1 MISLTRVTK
10 AYGGQNVI
18 NGVTL
23 HVSRGECVRLIGAR
37 QSGRTTLLRI
47 IATLVRPDAG
57 SVSIDGVDTARN
69 PVAARRKVAYV
80 SPEML
85 AGSRL
90 RVDEY
95 LRFVARARGTS
106 SDRRVAEACEQC
118 GLAPAAG
125 VDHLTSDGRATLA
138 VAAALV
144 ASPDVMLLDDSLAA
158 IAEAERRERI
168 ADVIRQARAA
178 GTTMIVASNGTDELS
193 AMSSRIVTLGRGQ
206 LQEGLPALRHQGEAT
221 WAR

>member
-10 AYGGQNVI
+10 TYGDQNVI
-18 NGVTL
+18 NDVTF
-23 HVSRGECVRLIGAR
+23 HVSSGECVRPLGAG
-37 QSGRTTLLRI
+37 QSGRTTLLQI
-47 IATLVRPDAG
+47 IATLVRPTSG
-57 SVSIDGVDTARN
+57 SLSIDGVDAARN
-69 PVAARRKVAYV
+69 PVAARRKVVYV
-80 SPEML
+80 SPEAL

-95 LRFVARARGTS
+95 LRFVARTRGTS
-106 SDRRVAEACEQC
+106 SDRRVTEACEQC
-118 GLAPAAG
+118 GLAPSAA
-125 VDHLTSDGRATLA
+125 VDRLTSDGRATLA

-144 ASPDVMLLDDSLAA
+144 AAPDVMLLDDALAA
-158 IAEAERRERI
+158 IAEPERRERI
-168 ADVIRQARAA
+168 ADMIRQARAA

-206 LQEGLPALRHQGEAT
+206 LQEGLPALRHQGEAI

>member
-10 AYGGQNVI
+10 AYGGQTVI
-18 NGVTL
+18 NDVTF
-23 HVSRGECVRLIGAR
+23 HVSSGECVRLIGAR

-57 SVSIDGVDTARN
+57 SLSVDGVDAARH
-69 PVAARRKVAYV
+69 PVAARRKMVYV
-80 SPEML
+80 SPEPL
-85 AGSRL
+85 AGARL

-95 LRFVARARGTS
+95 LRFVARARGIS
-106 SDRRVAEACEQC
+106 SDRRVEEVCEQC
-118 GLAPAAG
+118 GLAAAAA
-125 VDHLTSDGRATLA
+125 VEHLRFDGRATLA

-144 ASPDVMLLDDSLAA
+144 AAPEVMLLDDSLAA
-158 IAEAERRERI
+158 IAEPERRERI

-178 GTTMIVASNGTDELS
+178 GTTMIVASNGADELS
-193 AMSSRIVTLGRGQ
+193 AMSSRIVTLDGGQ
-206 LQEGLPALRHQGEAT
+206 LQEGLPALRHQGEAI